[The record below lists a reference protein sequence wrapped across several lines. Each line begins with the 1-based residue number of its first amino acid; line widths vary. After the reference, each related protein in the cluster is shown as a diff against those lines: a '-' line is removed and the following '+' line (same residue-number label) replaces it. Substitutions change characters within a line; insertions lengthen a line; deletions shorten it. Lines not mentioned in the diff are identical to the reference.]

1 MHPSVM
7 LQVWTSNFTAGA
19 ATVTGGPGWQLGS
32 VVEVVLEA
40 TDAAGTFFIS
50 TNTTIQSTE

>member
-1 MHPSVM
+1 M

-32 VVEVVLEA
+32 LVEVVLQA